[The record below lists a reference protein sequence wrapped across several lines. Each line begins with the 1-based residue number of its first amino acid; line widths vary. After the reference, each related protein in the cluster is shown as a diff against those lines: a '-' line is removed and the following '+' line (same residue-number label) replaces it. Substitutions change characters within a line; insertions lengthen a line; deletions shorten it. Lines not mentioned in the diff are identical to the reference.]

1 MKRILFVDDE
11 ERVLDGLRRL
21 ARGKRDEWECL
32 FATSVDDALALI
44 DQGLDAVVSDLN
56 MPGKDGIDLLKVLRS
71 QVHTANLPC
80 LILTGNGELQ
90 AKKSALEHG
99 ATDFLSKPVDFWELS
114 ARLENCIALKQY
126 QDLVLEQRDTLDA
139 RVKKATLDLDNSRRN
154 IILRLALAAEW
165 RDENT
170 GTHILRV
177 AMLSAMLARGLG
189 MDDADCER
197 ILLSSPLHDVGKISL
212 SDKILHKPSV
222 LEPEER
228 EIMKNHCQVG
238 YDILAGENGAV
249 FQFMG
254 PRATTDRGNGLLE
267 TAALIA
273 LTHHE
278 RWDGTG
284 YPKGLKGT
292 EIPIEGRIVAVADVY
307 DALRSKRPYKDAFS
321 KEATLEIMRKDSG
334 LHFDPEIVEL
344 IEAMSEEAELI
355 LTQFAGDDAELD
367 LAA

>member
-21 ARGKRDEWECL
+21 TRAKRDEWECR
-32 FATSVDDALALI
+32 FATSVDDALVLI

-56 MPGKDGIDLLKVLRS
+56 MPGKDGIDLLRVLRS
-71 QVHTANLPC
+71 QVHTKNLPC

-114 ARLENCIALKQY
+114 ARLENCISLKQY

-139 RVKKATLDLDNSRRN
+139 RVKKATLDLDNSRKN

-170 GTHILRV
+170 GMHILRV

-189 MDDADCER
+189 MSESDCER

-212 SDKILHKPSV
+212 TDQILHKPGL

-254 PRATTDRGNGLLE
+254 PRATADRGNELLE
-267 TAALIA
+267 SAALIA

-284 YPKGLKGT
+284 YPQGLRGT

-307 DALRSKRPYKDAFS
+307 DALRSKRPYKES
-321 KEATLEIMRKDSG
+321 LSREATLNVMRDGSG
-334 LHFDPEIVEL
+334 SHFDPEIVLL
-344 IEAMSEEAELI
+344 IETMSEEAENI
-355 LTQFAGDDAELD
+355 LKQFTDGEPAMD